1 VTEAFEEQESRRQNG
16 GAAAWGMIALLF
28 WLAGIAVCVLSGCVS
43 GNKAELSAV
52 KIEKQSTA
60 QEVDQYVNTAGRVA
74 DWLLRRGD

>member
-1 VTEAFEEQESRRQNG
+1 MKKRYQDTDLIAIAIDISLKAAFASL
-16 GAAAWGMIALLF
+16 MVFSLL
-28 WLAGIAVCVLSGCVS
+28 LLLTGCVS

-74 DWLLRRGD
+74 DWLFRRGE